1 MTRKCKLAA
10 LTLIFFSIFL
20 GCLNSAESEWVLGAG
35 KFTFTRN
42 QTDPLSEGLAVMF
55 PSRILEKLSENQYR
69 SIQENESAER
79 ELYKLRQERNSLYLQ
94 FTSQIKKR
102 DSLVLGKYSQSELKR
117 RIEEENKKIDELKS
131 KLSENSLR
139 QKELLTT
146 IEEFRKGNATELQNA
161 SANSSFIA
169 NLFSNDKKSLDE
181 KVVLYRKDI
190 SALFNPSQ
198 KAIDQGFNSPQYEKE
213 VVSAKINCLIT
224 GTITAYDEYVA
235 VTVESYVYPGCRL
248 INSVTEF
255 GSIDDADLIASNVA
269 RQLAPAITN
278 SMPVEIK
285 IEVLTP
291 LPKNTLNIYIDDVLY
306 KDSQQT
312 FTIDSGVHFIQF
324 TAQGY
329 KNAGTNYYFEGNKAY
344 EIKVELEKLES
355 NIIFLLPK
363 SVLQGDF
370 LINGKSALPLA
381 DGVSKITINGNAVL
395 GEFISRDKE
404 ASFFYIP
411 QNKLESGALYKVNV
425 KPMDS
430 SDYIE
435 KRRKGMYLSYS
446 ILVTSLI
453 PTIITNGKYD
463 EYSKLL
469 SNNNYVSS
477 LIAGNNYNK
486 VAREYD
492 IWNISSKAFSGISIA
507 CGIWFIFELYRY
519 FSAANSVLPLTSKI
533 TFDYQEAAPLVEAA
547 AHVEE
552 ATVPVEGAEAV
563 APQETENP
571 VE

>member
-1 MTRKCKLAA
+1 M
-10 LTLIFFSIFL
+10 
-20 GCLNSAESEWVLGAG
+20 
-35 KFTFTRN
+35 
-42 QTDPLSEGLAVMF
+42 
-55 PSRILEKLSENQYR
+55 
-69 SIQENESAER
+69 
-79 ELYKLRQERNSLYLQ
+79 
-94 FTSQIKKR
+94 
-102 DSLVLGKYSQSELKR
+102 
-117 RIEEENKKIDELKS
+117 
-131 KLSENSLR
+131 
-139 QKELLTT
+139 
-146 IEEFRKGNATELQNA
+146 
-161 SANSSFIA
+161 
-169 NLFSNDKKSLDE
+169 
-181 KVVLYRKDI
+181 
-190 SALFNPSQ
+190 
-198 KAIDQGFNSPQYEKE
+198 
-213 VVSAKINCLIT
+213 
-224 GTITAYDEYVA
+224 
-235 VTVESYVYPGCRL
+235 
-248 INSVTEF
+248 
-255 GSIDDADLIASNVA
+255 
-269 RQLAPAITN
+269 
-278 SMPVEIK
+278 
-285 IEVLTP
+285 
-291 LPKNTLNIYIDDVLY
+291 
-306 KDSQQT
+306 
-312 FTIDSGVHFIQF
+312 
-324 TAQGY
+324 
-329 KNAGTNYYFEGNKAY
+329 
-344 EIKVELEKLES
+344 
-355 NIIFLLPK
+355 
-363 SVLQGDF
+363 
-370 LINGKSALPLA
+370 A

-533 TFDYQEAAPLVEAA
+533 SFDYQEAAPLVEAA

-552 ATVPVEGAEAV
+552 TTVPVEGAEAA

>member
-1 MTRKCKLAA
+1 M
-10 LTLIFFSIFL
+10 
-20 GCLNSAESEWVLGAG
+20 LGAG

-146 IEEFRKGNATELQNA
+146 IEEFRNGNATELQNA

-370 LINGKSALPLA
+370 LVNGKSALPLA

-469 SNNNYVSS
+469 SNKNYVSS

-519 FSAANSVLPLTSKI
+519 FNAANSVLPLTSKI

-552 ATVPVEGAEAV
+552 ATVPVDGAEAA